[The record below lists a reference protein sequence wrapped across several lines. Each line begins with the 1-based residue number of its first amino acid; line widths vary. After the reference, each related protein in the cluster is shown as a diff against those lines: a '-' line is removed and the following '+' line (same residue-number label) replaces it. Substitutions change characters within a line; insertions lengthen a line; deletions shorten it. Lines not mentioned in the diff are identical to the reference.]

1 MLILP
6 ANGRGDKSV
15 VAASHMLIAV
25 ARVNLGRIWRRMT
38 AWILQE
44 TALPGRVRKKK
55 VILVRRQ
62 LDEGTYGLNERLNLA
77 LDRLVED
84 MVAESESGGSDG
96 QGARRRRQQKSQNPG
111 R

>member
-6 ANGRGDKSV
+6 ANGQGAKSV

-25 ARVNLGRIWRRMT
+25 ARVNFGRIWGRMT

-55 VILVRRQ
+55 VILVRCQ
-62 LDEGTYGLNERLNLA
+62 LDKGTYSLNERLNLA
-77 LDRLVED
+77 LDRLIED
-84 MVAESESGGSDG
+84 LVAKSEPGGSDG
-96 QGARRRRQQKSQNPG
+96 QGAKRRRKHKSQNLG